1 MWKMILKIII
11 IAIICIFIS
20 SCLKQY
26 NAEFGNIVSVC
37 GGVIIFVLICDELS
51 NIVNFLINLNEYAT
65 VDNTIIKLLLKIV
78 GIGYISEFTADIAE
92 DFGNK
97 VIASKV
103 ILGGKVVICGMTIPV
118 IKELLSMLFSF
129 LS

>member
-1 MWKMILKIII
+1 MILKIII

-26 NAEFGNIVSVC
+26 SAELSNIISTC
-37 GGVIIFVLICDELS
+37 GGVLIFVLICEELVE
-51 NIVNFLINLNEYAT
+51 IIDFLLNLYNYT
-65 VDNTIIKLLLKIV
+65 SLNGDVIKLLLKIV
-78 GIGYISEFTADIAE
+78 GIGYITEFTADIAE

-97 VIASKV
+97 IISSKV
-103 ILGGKVVICGMTIPV
+103 LLGGKVVICGMTIPV
-118 IKELLSMLFSF
+118 IKELLSMLFAF

>member
-1 MWKMILKIII
+1 MILKIII